1 MTMISPTQRT
11 LHQQH
16 MQRRARFWP
25 SHPPRYL
32 RPEPTPAPAPGDTP
46 PGPQPPA
53 APPRFFSLSRI
64 ALAQHIIAKEYGLT
78 RADILGQYRQREI
91 VRPRQIAIYI
101 VKRLWKASLPE
112 IGRRFGG
119 RDHTTILHA
128 IRTTQQ
134 RIDENEHLAQRVADL
149 MATVAA
155 EAAQP
160 IQVFREVTR

>member
-1 MTMISPTQRT
+1 
-11 LHQQH
+11 
-16 MQRRARFWP
+16 
-25 SHPPRYL
+25 
-32 RPEPTPAPAPGDTP
+32 
-46 PGPQPPA
+46 
-53 APPRFFSLSRI
+53 LSRI